1 MHTREW
7 ILIIERMDIKIMD
20 DKNKNREN
28 LKDRD
33 GNLKAER
40 TEDKV
45 KKIKIEKST
54 KHEKNISEAKKPQS
68 SSKGSSQG
76 SSESGSKSSSQGS
89 PESGSKSSSQ
99 GNSQR
104 GSKKKKRNNKY
115 DIERVVLYAVS
126 VILLALVISLAIK
139 NYSLESKLDK
149 LTKSDAVATGAS
161 ENKENADNGTS
172 GKKDVAKTGGNS
184 EKTDPDSTDGST
196 MKGGSSTEIAEP
208 LAVQG
213 DVQYIDIEVPQAEE
227 KENYNGE
234 DLADNGYPYAI
245 KINRQENI
253 VTVYALD
260 DSGFYTVPVRVMRC
274 SVSPVGETPIG
285 IFNIALKWEWLALFD
300 NCYGQYV
307 SQIDGDT
314 LFHSVP
320 YLDTTKDSLET
331 WEFNKLGTGASLGC
345 VRLCVADT
353 KWIYENCESGTYVDI
368 FDSDYYGP
376 LGRPVPVTKLQN
388 TEEQGWD
395 PTDMV
400 EENPTTGKAVIYGV
414 ESHSIKQGENYDTM
428 AGVMAFN
435 SEREDVTDQL
445 KVEGSVDNT
454 KAGKYTVK
462 YSFNDQGQEVS
473 KNIVITVEDDE
484 APVITKVPVEL
495 KVENYKGQKEEL
507 AQLVAS
513 YISAQD
519 GKNIIGK
526 AIATDGNGH
535 RLDGSDISKLNEDV
549 ICVSVNDIS
558 EAAGTYSVVCSARD
572 ASGNISQNHTV
583 KVTIVK

>member
-76 SSESGSKSSSQGS
+76 SSESGSKSSSQG
-89 PESGSKSSSQ
+89 
-99 GNSQR
+99 NSQS

-149 LTKSDAVATGAS
+149 LTKNDAVVTGAS
-161 ENKENADNGTS
+161 ENK
-172 GKKDVAKTGGNS
+172 

-462 YSFNDQGQEVS
+462 YSFNDQGREVS

-507 AQLVAS
+507 AQLIAS

-519 GKNIIGK
+519 GKDIIGK

>member
-20 DKNKNREN
+20 DKNKNSEN

-68 SSKGSSQG
+68 GSKSSSQG
-76 SSESGSKSSSQGS
+76 SSESGSKSSSQG
-89 PESGSKSSSQ
+89 
-99 GNSQR
+99 NSQS

-126 VILLALVISLAIK
+126 GILLALVISLAIK

-149 LTKSDAVATGAS
+149 LTKNDAVVTGAS
-161 ENKENADNGTS
+161 ENK
-172 GKKDVAKTGGNS
+172 

-435 SEREDVTDQL
+435 SQREDVTDQL

-462 YSFNDQGQEVS
+462 YSFNDQGREVS

-507 AQLVAS
+507 AQLIAS

-519 GKNIIGK
+519 GKDIIGK

-558 EAAGTYSVVCSARD
+558 EAVGTYSVVCSARD

>member
-20 DKNKNREN
+20 DKNKNSEN

-68 SSKGSSQG
+68 
-76 SSESGSKSSSQGS
+76 GSKSSSQGCS
-89 PESGSKSSSQ
+89 ESGSKSSSQ
-99 GNSQR
+99 GNSQS

-126 VILLALVISLAIK
+126 GILLALVISLAIK

-149 LTKSDAVATGAS
+149 LTKNDAVVTGAS
-161 ENKENADNGTS
+161 ENK
-172 GKKDVAKTGGNS
+172 

-435 SEREDVTDQL
+435 SQREDVTDQL

-462 YSFNDQGQEVS
+462 YSFNDQGREVS

-507 AQLVAS
+507 AQLIAS

-519 GKNIIGK
+519 GKDIIGK

-558 EAAGTYSVVCSARD
+558 EAVGTYSVVCSARD

>member
-76 SSESGSKSSSQGS
+76 SSESGSKSSSQG
-89 PESGSKSSSQ
+89 
-99 GNSQR
+99 NSQS

-213 DVQYIDIEVPQAEE
+213 DVQYIDIEVP
-227 KENYNGE
+227 
-234 DLADNGYPYAI
+234 
-245 KINRQENI
+245 
-253 VTVYALD
+253 
-260 DSGFYTVPVRVMRC
+260 
-274 SVSPVGETPIG
+274 
-285 IFNIALKWEWLALFD
+285 
-300 NCYGQYV
+300 
-307 SQIDGDT
+307 
-314 LFHSVP
+314 
-320 YLDTTKDSLET
+320 
-331 WEFNKLGTGASLGC
+331 
-345 VRLCVADT
+345 
-353 KWIYENCESGTYVDI
+353 
-368 FDSDYYGP
+368 
-376 LGRPVPVTKLQN
+376 
-388 TEEQGWD
+388 
-395 PTDMV
+395 
-400 EENPTTGKAVIYGV
+400 
-414 ESHSIKQGENYDTM
+414 
-428 AGVMAFN
+428 
-435 SEREDVTDQL
+435 
-445 KVEGSVDNT
+445 
-454 KAGKYTVK
+454 
-462 YSFNDQGQEVS
+462 
-473 KNIVITVEDDE
+473 
-484 APVITKVPVEL
+484 
-495 KVENYKGQKEEL
+495 
-507 AQLVAS
+507 
-513 YISAQD
+513 
-519 GKNIIGK
+519 
-526 AIATDGNGH
+526 
-535 RLDGSDISKLNEDV
+535 
-549 ICVSVNDIS
+549 
-558 EAAGTYSVVCSARD
+558 
-572 ASGNISQNHTV
+572 
-583 KVTIVK
+583 

>member
-76 SSESGSKSSSQGS
+76 SSESGSKSSSQG
-89 PESGSKSSSQ
+89 
-99 GNSQR
+99 NSQS

-149 LTKSDAVATGAS
+149 LTKNDAVVTGAS
-161 ENKENADNGTS
+161 ENK
-172 GKKDVAKTGGNS
+172 

-435 SEREDVTDQL
+435 SQREDVTDQL

-462 YSFNDQGQEVS
+462 YSFNDQGREVS

-507 AQLVAS
+507 AQLIAS

-519 GKNIIGK
+519 GKDIIGK

-549 ICVSVNDIS
+549 ICVSVDDIS

>member
-20 DKNKNREN
+20 DKNKNSEN

-68 SSKGSSQG
+68 SSKSSSRGSSESGSKSSSQG
-76 SSESGSKSSSQGS
+76 SSESGSKSSSQG
-89 PESGSKSSSQ
+89 
-99 GNSQR
+99 NSQR
-104 GSKKKKRNNKY
+104 GSKKRNNKY

-184 EKTDPDSTDGST
+184 EKTDPNSTDGST

>member
-20 DKNKNREN
+20 DKNKNSEN

-68 SSKGSSQG
+68 GSKSSSQG
-76 SSESGSKSSSQGS
+76 SSESGSKSSSQG
-89 PESGSKSSSQ
+89 
-99 GNSQR
+99 NSQS

-161 ENKENADNGTS
+161 ENK
-172 GKKDVAKTGGNS
+172 

-435 SEREDVTDQL
+435 SQREDVTDQL

-507 AQLVAS
+507 AQLIAS

-519 GKNIIGK
+519 GKDIIGK

>member
-20 DKNKNREN
+20 DKNKNSEN

-68 SSKGSSQG
+68 
-76 SSESGSKSSSQGS
+76 GSKSSSQGCS
-89 PESGSKSSSQ
+89 ESGSKSSSQ
-99 GNSQR
+99 GNSQS

-126 VILLALVISLAIK
+126 GILLALVISLAIK

-149 LTKSDAVATGAS
+149 LTKNDAVVTGAS
-161 ENKENADNGTS
+161 ENK
-172 GKKDVAKTGGNS
+172 

-435 SEREDVTDQL
+435 SQREDVTDQL

-462 YSFNDQGQEVS
+462 YSFNDQGREVS

-507 AQLVAS
+507 AQLIAS

-519 GKNIIGK
+519 GKNIIGT

-549 ICVSVNDIS
+549 ICVSVDDIS

>member
-20 DKNKNREN
+20 DKNKNSEN

-68 SSKGSSQG
+68 
-76 SSESGSKSSSQGS
+76 GSKSSSQGCS
-89 PESGSKSSSQ
+89 ESGSKSSSQ
-99 GNSQR
+99 GNSQS

-126 VILLALVISLAIK
+126 GILLALVISLAIK

-149 LTKSDAVATGAS
+149 LTKNDAVVTGAS
-161 ENKENADNGTS
+161 ENK
-172 GKKDVAKTGGNS
+172 

-435 SEREDVTDQL
+435 SQREDVTDQL

-462 YSFNDQGQEVS
+462 YSFNDQGREVS

-507 AQLVAS
+507 AQLIAS

-519 GKNIIGK
+519 GKNIIGT